1 MTDILIALLAQV
13 AGELRK
19 RPRLRAALAL
29 LTPLLGVA
37 FLIGRMIFMRGYDP
51 QSDRLADTVFTPL
64 IVVAFGTF
72 FVVLLTYTP
81 FEFHS
86 SSRSTDTEIDA
97 LRRERAE
104 LRARLDAE
112 ATSKHQGPADVL
124 DTIRLSLNQL
134 TEYYTINKGQAK
146 SSFRASMGAMV
157 VGLLTILVGIWIFYT
172 GPGGDVKVAV
182 IAGIAGILAEF
193 IAGAYFYLYNRSLT
207 QLNYFYDKLT
217 AMQDT
222 MLAIRLCDTLPEPRA
237 TASKERLIEV
247 LMTPG
252 RIATPKAPPAELMTR
267 TPKSGGAQEQSNDDS
282 ASRTAQAPAATQ

>member
-1 MTDILIALLAQV
+1 MTDILIALFSQV

-19 RPRLRAALAL
+19 RPRLRAVLAFV
-29 LTPLLGVA
+29 TPLLGIG
-37 FLIGRMIFMRGYDP
+37 FLLGRMIFMRGYDGP
-51 QSDRLADTVFTPL
+51 SDRLADTVFTPL
-64 IVVAFGTF
+64 IILAFGTF
-72 FVVLLTYTP
+72 FVVIITYTP

-86 SSRSTDTEIDA
+86 SSRSTDAEIDA

-104 LRARLDAE
+104 LRARLDTE
-112 ATSKHQGPADVL
+112 ASSKHQGPADVL

-172 GPGGDVKVAV
+172 SPGGDVKVAV

-237 TASKERLIEV
+237 TATKERLIEV
-247 LMTPG
+247 LITPG
-252 RIATPKAPPAELMTR
+252 RIATPRAPTAEQISRASPSRGNRDQPTEDSQTR
-267 TPKSGGAQEQSNDDS
+267 QAET
-282 ASRTAQAPAATQ
+282 TAPT